1 MIKLKDLL
9 EGKNYNSPGYEN
21 RQFGDPLP
29 TLEDITR
36 KYQEGKESVDENI
49 LKQIQQAEKIAK
61 SMAGNM
67 TGAVKGIEKIRRGLS
82 HHKRVKVALKKY
94 NESVDEGKL
103 SEDYK
108 NSEWEVYVADE
119 NGKEKIMKKA
129 KSKRAGVILYN
140 KLINSDNYYEVGM
153 RVVKESVD
161 EGMTKQ
167 QADVTLK
174 QLGANKF
181 IAMTGAKQFS
191 FGKQG
196 LGFRIGK
203 NSKSINYVRVDL
215 KSNDLYDMEFI
226 RIRGSKIKVVKK
238 VTGVYNDQLQKIFTK
253 HTGLYTSL

>member
-1 MIKLKDLL
+1 
-9 EGKNYNSPGYEN
+9 
-21 RQFGDPLP
+21 
-29 TLEDITR
+29 
-36 KYQEGKESVDENI
+36 V
-49 LKQIQQAEKIAK
+49 
-61 SMAGNM
+61 
-67 TGAVKGIEKIRRGLS
+67 
-82 HHKRVKVALKKY
+82 
-94 NESVDEGKL
+94 
-103 SEDYK
+103 
-108 NSEWEVYVADE
+108 
-119 NGKEKIMKKA
+119 KKA

>member
-21 RQFGDPLP
+21 RGFGDPLP
-29 TLEDITR
+29 TLEDITK
-36 KYQEGKESVDENI
+36 KYQEGKEDVNENL
-49 LKQIQQAEKIAK
+49 LKQIKQAEKIAK

-119 NGKEKIMKKA
+119 NGKEKIVKKA

-153 RVVKESVD
+153 RVVKESVNEETINEAPEQQMASQLNKVSD
-161 EGMTKQ
+161 TILKITNKFKGKADVDGMTRSWMMGLH
-167 QADVTLK
+167 ARLK
-174 QLGANKF
+174 KAG
-181 IAMTGAKQFS
+181 
-191 FGKQG
+191 
-196 LGFRIGK
+196 
-203 NSKSINYVRVDL
+203 
-215 KSNDLYDMEFI
+215 
-226 RIRGSKIKVVKK
+226 IK
-238 VTGVYNDQLQKIFTK
+238 T
-253 HTGLYTSL
+253 